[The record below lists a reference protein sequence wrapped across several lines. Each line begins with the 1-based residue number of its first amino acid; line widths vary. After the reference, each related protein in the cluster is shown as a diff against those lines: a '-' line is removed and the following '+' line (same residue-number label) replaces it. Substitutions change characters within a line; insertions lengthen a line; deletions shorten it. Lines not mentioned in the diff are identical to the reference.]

1 MTISLVDILYE
12 DSVFA
17 NIRDWLFP
25 SELLTGRASGFFAH
39 VIKF

>member
-1 MTISLVDILYE
+1 MSQVNILYE

-17 NIRDWLFP
+17 NIRDWLFT
-25 SELLTGRASGFFAH
+25 SELLTGRARGFFAH